1 VNLGLGI
8 AGVTPHVAERRRFRR
23 YHYAAPVAIRCS
35 DGVEVR
41 GMSMEISEGGMSLL
55 ATASLKV
62 GDLVELEPIGGEPAK
77 AILRRIVGKLYGFE
91 FLGLNSLQLK
101 RIRRMCKMLPPFQ
114 SRTLDVW
121 KH

>member
-1 VNLGLGI
+1 MNPGLGI
-8 AGVTPHVAERRRFRR
+8 ANITLHLAERRRFRR
-23 YHYAAPVAIRCS
+23 YHYTAPVSIRSS

-55 ATASLKV
+55 ATASLSV
-62 GDLVELEPIGGEPAK
+62 GDVVDLEPVGGEAAK
-77 AILRRIVGKLYGFE
+77 ATLRRIVGKLYGFE